1 MPKPDL
7 TPKQRRAISA
17 LMTSPTLAAAAVE
30 LGMSVRQL
38 YRWLDDPVF
47 VAELKSAESA
57 AIDQAV
63 RRLVELSGAAVDTLD
78 SAMHDD
84 DASQGVKV
92 RAADVALSQL
102 LRLRELYDL
111 EQRITALEA
120 AQKAGT

>member
-1 MPKPDL
+1 M
-7 TPKQRRAISA
+7 
-17 LMTSPTLAAAAVE
+17 LMTSPTLAAAAAE

-47 VAELKSAESA
+47 MAELKAAETA

-84 DASQGVKV
+84 NASQGVKV

-120 AQKAGT
+120 AQKAGMP